1 MQTIWKERQVQYED
15 DLLNDQEDFKIQDN
29 LKNNENLKNEDKL
42 NINLYL

>member
-15 DLLNDQEDFKIQDN
+15 DLLNDQEDFKIQVN